1 VNNISN
7 SLLSVLL
14 LPLLLRTADKPLPSS
29 ESNFKPH
36 LAVVASEMHHHISGK
51 LPGYK
56 EDASEVGKHFTEK
69 ERFRSF
75 ERYPESKGEFGS
87 FIRFFS
93 TFVQGRAS
101 TLISGLTTCIEIE
114 SGCSTR
120 TAINVLNVQTLAK
133 LAGDKVIVNSI
144 NPGFCHSE
152 LTRNSTGIIVY
163 VIA

>member
-14 LPLLLRTADKPLPSS
+14 LPLLLRTADKPLPGSQ
-29 ESNFKPH
+29 SNFKPH

-87 FIRFFS
+87 FMPFHALSCALFS
-93 TFVQGRAS
+93 SLNLVYTIF
-101 TLISGLTTCIEIE
+101 EIE
-114 SGCSTR
+114 SDLGS
-120 TAINVLNVQTLAK
+120 
-133 LAGDKVIVNSI
+133 
-144 NPGFCHSE
+144 
-152 LTRNSTGIIVY
+152 
-163 VIA
+163 